1 MTAAPYAARIARP
14 DVVLGAIALAAALAY
29 GAATLLSGGDVLLLI
44 PLLAATVIV
53 AVLAHPAIGLYA
65 LFGIGLLF
73 EQLTIAGI
81 EPITQTRL
89 FQNISTYSPL
99 PVPVSAVDL
108 LMLLTVLSAEIRR
121 RREGAALRLG
131 AFGRPVL
138 GYAAVFLVGTV
149 IGIARGSD
157 FQLDVAL
164 NELRGPLTLLILCL
178 LATNIL
184 RDRGQVAVL
193 LSIFMAL
200 TSVKA
205 LQAILNYGDAQ
216 SLPYAL
222 RAFTSHEDVIFFAAA
237 AAIGLAACVLRVP
250 ARLAWPLLA
259 MQPLIWGAELLG
271 NRRTGFVALG
281 VTLSVIA
288 LLTLVTTPRRGLVVV
303 GAGALGAVAFLALFW
318 DASGPIADPI
328 RALRSVFDPSST
340 SLVDQS
346 SDAWRIIE
354 DRNIAFTMRQLPL
367 TGVGLGQQYLFQ
379 LEPSALGFL
388 NWRYI
393 AHNALLWLWLKAGPL
408 GALALWYLVA
418 RVLTTSSA
426 LYVRL
431 NDAELRLAVA
441 LPITLLVSQV
451 VFSSV
456 DLGLTYMRTMM
467 VLGTGLGMASFLG
480 QRADPSTVKAA
491 PSL

>member
-1 MTAAPYAARIARP
+1 
-14 DVVLGAIALAAALAY
+14 VLGAVALAAAFAY
-29 GAATLLSGGDVLLLI
+29 AAATLFSGGDMLLLL
-44 PLLAATVIV
+44 PLLAATAIV
-53 AVLAHPAIGLYA
+53 AVLAHPVVGVYA

-99 PVPVSAVDL
+99 PVPASGVDL
-108 LMLLTVLSAEIRR
+108 LMLLTVVSAAMQRSR
-121 RREGAALRLG
+121 DATAWRVG

-138 GYAAVFLVGTV
+138 GYAAVFFVGTV
-149 IGIARGSD
+149 IGIARGGD

-164 NELRGPLTLLILCL
+164 NELRGPLTLLILYL

-184 RDRGQVAVL
+184 RDRGQLVVL

-222 RAFTSHEDVIFFAAA
+222 RAFSSHEDVVFFGAA
-237 AAIGLAACVLRVP
+237 AAIGLAACVLRVSS
-250 ARLAWPLLA
+250 RLAWPLLA
-259 MQPLIWGAELLG
+259 VQPLIWAAELLG

-288 LLTLVTTPRRGLVVV
+288 LLTLVATPRRGLIVV
-303 GAGALGAVAFLALFW
+303 GAGVLGVAAFLALFW

-346 SDAWRIIE
+346 SDAWRLIE
-354 DRNIAFTMRQLPL
+354 DRNIAFTVQQLPL

-379 LEPSALGFL
+379 MEPSPLGFL

-408 GALALWYLVA
+408 GALALWFLVA
-418 RVLTTSSA
+418 RVLTISSA
-426 LYVRL
+426 VYARL
-431 NDAELRLAVA
+431 RDEEMRLALV

-467 VLGTGLGMASFLG
+467 VLGIALGMASFLA
-480 QRADPSTVKAA
+480 RRDAPIAA
-491 PSL
+491 AVAPAR